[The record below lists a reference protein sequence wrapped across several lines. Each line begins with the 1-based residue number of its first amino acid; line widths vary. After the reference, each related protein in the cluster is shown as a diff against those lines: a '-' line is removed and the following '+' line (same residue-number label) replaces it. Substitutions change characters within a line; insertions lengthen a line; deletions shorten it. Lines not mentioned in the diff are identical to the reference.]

1 MYAFRR
7 FRNRY
12 KSRTL
17 QNLEIVRSDLEN
29 NLIFIK
35 GSVPGSKNSIVL
47 IKKTA
52 KNIKRTTT
60 FDKIQSLQKISAKEK
75 TKKVDKVKKIEDKKG
90 SQETGKVETKKTTDK
105 K

>member
-1 MYAFRR
+1 MAGHMGD
-7 FRNRY
+7 
-12 KSRTL
+12 KSRTI

-60 FDKIQSLQKISAKEK
+60 FDKIQNQQKISVKEK
-75 TKKVDKVKKIEDKKG
+75 TKKVEKVKKSEDKKS